1 MRVVSLDF
9 PVAIVAGGLL
19 LLGCASGGGGDGTA
33 RVDQNLITFE
43 ELRADPSLDL
53 LTLIERERPRWMRPR
68 GTVTFGGQVSP
79 AVFVDDVRQPGGVDV
94 LRSLRVTDIH
104 EVRFMN
110 ARDATT
116 RYGTDMISGAILVTR
131 R

>member
-1 MRVVSLDF
+1 M
-9 PVAIVAGGLL
+9 
-19 LLGCASGGGGDGTA
+19 
-33 RVDQNLITFE
+33 DQNRITFE
-43 ELRADPSLDL
+43 ELQDDPSLDL

-68 GTVTFGGQVSP
+68 GTTVFSGQVSP
-79 AVFVDDVRQPGGVDV
+79 AVFIDDVRQPGGVDV
-94 LRSLRVTDIH
+94 LRSLRVTDLQ